1 MAALNDYIQQI
12 TDPALRQRL
21 AEEADRLAQHTT
33 FGLVFEE
40 HVPEYTLL
48 NGLSIRRGSTVIRI
62 NSHIP
67 VRRPHI
73 PHAGARCPCAE
84 CPRRRPL
91 AFHYRG

>member
-48 NGLSIRRGSTVIRI
+48 HGLSIRRGSTVIRRTDGSNEI
-62 NSHIP
+62 FTVNK
-67 VRRPHI
+67 
-73 PHAGARCPCAE
+73 
-84 CPRRRPL
+84 
-91 AFHYRG
+91 